1 MTHRPPTPASTQ
13 RERLSVVTVGHV
25 DHGKSTLVGR
35 LLADTGNL
43 PEGRLE
49 ALKEQC
55 ERNSK
60 PLEYAYLLDALKDE
74 QAQGITI
81 DAARCFFKTAQRDY
95 IIIDAPGHIEFLKN
109 MVSGAARADA
119 AILVIDAFEG
129 IRENS
134 RRHGYFLSML
144 GIAQLMVVINKMD
157 RVGYREDV
165 FNRLVREYRSFLE
178 TVRLSPQAFIP
189 VDSPNGENVARRS
202 TRMPWYHGPT
212 VLEVMGMFAPKPPD
226 DEGPL
231 RMPVQ
236 DVYKFTAFGDDRR
249 IIAGRIE
256 SGRLRVGDTVV
267 FWPANKRAVVRTIEG
282 VAGPAAEE
290 ASAGQPV
297 GVTLDEQIYVARG
310 DLMTREDEKPPHVT
324 SRFRADVFWLGT
336 DPLSPDRAYLF
347 KCGTFE
353 SPVKVERVE
362 RVLDASAL
370 QVQEGRGEVRRHE
383 VGECIFRTRKSAAFD
398 LYTEL
403 PVMGR
408 FVLVDGYRIAGGGI
422 IRQALED
429 DEAFLRTEAWVR
441 DRKWI
446 RTAIPT
452 SARAQRF
459 QQQPTLIVITGP
471 RGVGRKALARALE
484 KTLFDTGRLVYYLG
498 MGSIVHGLD
507 VDLSRRDL
515 RPDEASREHIRR
527 LGEVLHI
534 LLDAGMIVISTA
546 LELTARDLEDIETL
560 VAPYPMFA
568 IRIGPGAENDAD
580 LTLPAPSDA
589 TRDLAAVL
597 ARLREGGLIPP
608 TA

>member
-1 MTHRPPTPASTQ
+1 MTPSPASA
-13 RERLSVVTVGHV
+13 RGLVSVVTVGHV

-35 LLADTGNL
+35 LLADTDNL

-49 ALKEQC
+49 ALKESC
-55 ERNSK
+55 ARNSK

-81 DAARCFFKTAQRDY
+81 DAARCFFKTPERDY

-119 AILVIDAFEG
+119 ALLVIDAFEG

-144 GIAQLMVVINKMD
+144 GIAQLAVVINKMD
-157 RVGYREDV
+157 IVGDSESV
-165 FNRLVREYRSFLE
+165 FSRLVAEYSQFLE
-178 TVRLSPQAFIP
+178 GVRLSPMAFIP
-189 VDSPNGENVARRS
+189 ADSPHGENIAGRS
-202 TRMPWYHGPT
+202 SRMPWYQGPT
-212 VLEVMGMFAPKPPD
+212 VLDVMKEFKSMPPPAD
-226 DEGPL
+226 GPL

-236 DVYKFTAFGDDRR
+236 DVYKFTAFGDQRR

-267 FWPANKRAVVRTIEG
+267 FWPANKRAVICSIE
-282 VAGPAAEE
+282 GPAAQE
-290 ASAGQPV
+290 AVAGQSI

-310 DLMTREDEKPPHVT
+310 DLMTREREPSPQVT
-324 SRFRADVFWLGT
+324 SRFRADVFWLGSE
-336 DPLSPDRAYLF
+336 PLTPDRAFLF
-347 KCGTFE
+347 KGGTFE
-353 SPVKVERVE
+353 CPVQVERVE
-362 RVLDASAL
+362 RVLDAVTL
-370 QVQEGRGEVRRHE
+370 QVQEGRSEVRRHE
-383 VGECIFRTRKSAAFD
+383 VGECVFRTRKSVAFD
-398 LYTEL
+398 VYTDWA
-403 PVMGR
+403 VTGR

-422 IRQALED
+422 IRQVLED
-429 DEAFLRTEAWVR
+429 EEAVLRAEAWVR

-446 RTAIPT
+446 RTAIPMT
-452 SARAQRF
+452 ARAQRF
-459 QQQPTLIVITGP
+459 QQQPALIVITGA
-471 RGVGRKALARALE
+471 RGVGRKMLARTLE
-484 KTLFDTGRLVYYLG
+484 KSLFESGRLVYYLG

-515 RPDEASREHIRR
+515 RPDEASREHVRR

-546 LELTARDLEDIETL
+546 LELTARDLKDVETL
-560 VAPYPMFA
+560 IAPYRMFS
-568 IRIGPGAENDAD
+568 IRIGPGGENETDM
-580 LTLPAPSDA
+580 TLPAPFDA
-589 TRDLAAVL
+589 ARDVQSVL
-597 ARLREGGLIPP
+597 SRLGEVGLIPS